1 MKKLRRIHV
10 TQLLRGLAI
19 GEVNGGSEVFALRL
33 AQLLDPAVFD
43 VSICVIW
50 SHDSPIERRWKKQL
64 TEQGFPVFFATH
76 YRSQFRLD
84 LEMAYLGAY
93 PIIWRLRPD
102 ILNSHTECPDMVG
115 AAIKLT
121 GGVRRLVRTSHNSI
135 EWSFDRRIW
144 RMTSRTYPLVFDKE
158 VGVSPLVAEILNTS
172 PVARLLHKH
181 APFVANGVDADAVL
195 VQRSTRDMRAELGIA
210 PDVPLFGMVGRLSE
224 QKGVPDLIRAMHTV
238 RAALPNA
245 QLLIIGDGED
255 RPQLHELLL
264 QEGLAGNI
272 SFLGPRTDVMDLIA
286 AFDVFV
292 SSSRWEGL
300 PTVVMEA
307 MVLGTPVVAT
317 NIPGSRELIIDGE
330 TGWLAPAH
338 RPEALAQAMLD
349 CYADRA
355 AAQARAHKA
364 RAHVEQFSMRHAA
377 RAYSEIYAALV

>member
-1 MKKLRRIHV
+1 MKQSRRIRV

-43 VSICVIW
+43 VSLCAIW
-50 SHDSPIERRWKKQL
+50 SHDSPIERRWKKHL
-64 TEQGFPVFFATH
+64 ADQGFPVFFATH

-84 LEMAYLGAY
+84 LDMAYLSAY

-121 GGVRRLVRTSHNSI
+121 GGVRRLVRTSHNTL

-144 RMTSRTYPLVFDKE
+144 RATSRIYPLVCDKE
-158 VGVSPLVAEILNTS
+158 VGVSPLVTEILNTS

-195 VQRSTRDMRAELGIA
+195 AQRSTRDMRAELGIP

-224 QKGVPDLIRAMHTV
+224 QKGIPDLIRAMHTV

-255 RPQLHELLL
+255 REQLHELLRH
-264 QEGLAGNI
+264 EGLDANI
-272 SFLGPRTDVMDLIA
+272 TFLGPRTDVMDLLA

-292 SSSRWEGL
+292 SSSWWEGL

-330 TGWLAPAH
+330 TGWLVPAH
-338 RPEALAQAMLD
+338 QPEALARAMLD
-349 CYADRA
+349 CSTHRA

-364 RAHVEQFSMRHAA
+364 RAHVEQFSMRQAA
-377 RAYSEIYAALV
+377 RAYSEIYTALV